1 MAVLVRSGRT
11 ALAASLLLQPIH
23 LAWGEGDPAWDAT
36 PQSEPTTATAL
47 VAEFGRH
54 ALTESLYVMN
64 EPDFIVQER
73 GPPPDGTELD
83 DWVAANQD
91 AIPAGRLIVVPSGR
105 YVELNPGVESNELYV
120 RFQFDYED
128 GATPPR
134 TVREIGVF
142 IGTVVKPAV
151 VTATPGKM
159 YFEPAELAN
168 PGRLLALQRNSP
180 GQVRAANVR
189 QSYELVL
196 EL

>member
-11 ALAASLLLQPIH
+11 ALAAALLEQPIH
-23 LAWGEGDPAWDAT
+23 LAWGEGDPVWDTT
-36 PQSEPTTATAL
+36 PEAEPTTATAL

-54 ALTESLYVMN
+54 TLTESLYVMN
-64 EPDFIVQER
+64 ETDFVVQER
-73 GPPPDGTELD
+73 GLPPDGTEME
-83 DWVAANQD
+83 DWVLANQD
-91 AIPAGRLIVVPSGR
+91 AIPAGRLIIVPSGR
-105 YVELNPGVESNELYV
+105 YVELDPGIESNELYV

-134 TVREIGVF
+134 TIREIGVF

-151 VTATPGKM
+151 ITATPGKM
-159 YFEPAELAN
+159 YFEPADLDNA
-168 PGRLLALQRNSP
+168 GRLLALQRNSP